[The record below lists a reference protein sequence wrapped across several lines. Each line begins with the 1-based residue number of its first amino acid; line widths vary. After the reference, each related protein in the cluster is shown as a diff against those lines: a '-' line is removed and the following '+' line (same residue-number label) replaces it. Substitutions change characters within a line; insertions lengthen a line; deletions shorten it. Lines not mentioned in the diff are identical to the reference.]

1 MFPLKNVARKGLNQ
15 MEWNLKPGRPM
26 WPETSSMNFKISMV
40 WETWDFSD
48 SWVTCI
54 LSYLPLLC
62 HLRWISLLFL
72 QKVTCV
78 GLAMHVLMIY
88 PIFCMVW
95 TWALSD
101 ANSGSTCKPFVID
114 RHDSICAEAL
124 AAGSYPKCSS
134 LKAMVERGF
143 CEMSSLDDLDT
154 LLNVA
159 RVLGHNDASI
169 QIHVAIYIIWVIFEW
184 SSRKIMNLC
193 LL

>member
-1 MFPLKNVARKGLNQ
+1 
-15 MEWNLKPGRPM
+15 M

-40 WETWDFSD
+40 WESLDFSD
-48 SWVTCI
+48 SWATCI
-54 LSYLPLLC
+54 LSYLPFC
-62 HLRWISLLFL
+62 VTYGGYRYIYL

-88 PIFCMVW
+88 PILCMVW
-95 TWALSD
+95 TWSLSD

-114 RHDSICAEAL
+114 RHNSICAEAL

-134 LKAMVERGF
+134 LNATVERGF

-169 QIHVAIYIIWVIFEW
+169 QIQVAKYIIWVIFEW
-184 SSRKIMNLC
+184 SSRKIMNLWF
-193 LL
+193 L